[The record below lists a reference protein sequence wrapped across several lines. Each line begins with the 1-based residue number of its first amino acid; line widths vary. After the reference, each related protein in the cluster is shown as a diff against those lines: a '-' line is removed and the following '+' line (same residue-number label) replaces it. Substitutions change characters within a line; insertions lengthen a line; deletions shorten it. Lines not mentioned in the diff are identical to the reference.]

1 MSKVCEHHADVMT
14 QTPEITSSFIQTLI
28 NSLKDRPKISQFDCI
43 AIEKLAE
50 SLQPE
55 NQIQKQNAITGY
67 FQILVQSL
75 MENALRQSDSSDVNL
90 INTSYAALIAL
101 VQFSCE
107 ESTPIISE
115 MLMYFLTMLEQST
128 QNQGIDTDRNEDTQN
143 MIFCLLQVILVRV
156 GGSVSTEI
164 GEKIVQL
171 IILIF
176 QNIKKVSQNGL
187 IAYGGLC
194 QGLQD
199 RVNVKD
205 FGQYI
210 LWALKGDDEDCAR
223 VACGIVSDIAT
234 AFSENVHIYLTS
246 FVPPLL

>member
-1 MSKVCEHHADVMT
+1 
-14 QTPEITSSFIQTLI
+14 
-28 NSLKDRPKISQFDCI
+28 
-43 AIEKLAE
+43 
-50 SLQPE
+50 
-55 NQIQKQNAITGY
+55 
-67 FQILVQSL
+67 
-75 MENALRQSDSSDVNL
+75 MENALRESDSSDVNL
-90 INTSYAALIAL
+90 INCSYAALIAL
-101 VQFSCE
+101 VQYSCE
-107 ESTPIISE
+107 DSTAIINE

-128 QNQGIDTDRNEDTQN
+128 QNQGIDTERNEDTQN

-156 GGSVSTEI
+156 GSKVSTEI

-234 AFSENVHIYLTS
+234 AFGENVQMYLTS
-246 FVPPLL
+246 FVPHLLQMLSDNNRDRNTKLQALLSLGDLAINAP